1 MTHYP
6 TSSLVHVW
14 VDQTV
19 LSAALG
25 CLEMRPRVSEQ
36 RNVRK
41 NLSHKHLEPIRRW
54 NCDTSERRRVSRS
67 CSTAATAS
75 TSSHLLTGNHTEGRK
90 PSRLLHSA
98 SFLLLSTEDSRTP
111 RPPHNEGGNT
121 RGQSLFSVFYLKNKV
136 LGSC

>member
-6 TSSLVHVW
+6 NSSLVHVW

-19 LSAALG
+19 LFAALG
-25 CLEMRPRVSEQ
+25 CLEMRPRGSEQ

-41 NLSHKHLEPIRRW
+41 NVSHKHLEPIRRW

-90 PSRLLHSA
+90 PSRPLHSA
-98 SFLLLSTEDSRTP
+98 SFLLLSTEDSRGETRGSRAP
-111 RPPHNEGGNT
+111 KPPHNEGGTPPPHNEGGT
-121 RGQSLFSVFYLKNKV
+121 
-136 LGSC
+136 C